1 MGSQKLQPGA
11 MLLSYMECSEIQ
23 VATSSLTDYHL
34 HSQYGLNQTVLNC
47 LTNSTTHQVIVL
59 ESCSSPQKNWQVF
72 ESAMKKFF
80 FGFEFGIFCE
90 WCDKLSSFR
99 PFWPTSSG
107 PRLDGSISLN
117 FLLETKLKSESFKAL
132 D

>member
-1 MGSQKLQPGA
+1 MMMLPMCHMGSQKLQPGA

-80 FGFEFGIFCE
+80 FWF
-90 WCDKLSSFR
+90 
-99 PFWPTSSG
+99 
-107 PRLDGSISLN
+107 
-117 FLLETKLKSESFKAL
+117 
-132 D
+132 